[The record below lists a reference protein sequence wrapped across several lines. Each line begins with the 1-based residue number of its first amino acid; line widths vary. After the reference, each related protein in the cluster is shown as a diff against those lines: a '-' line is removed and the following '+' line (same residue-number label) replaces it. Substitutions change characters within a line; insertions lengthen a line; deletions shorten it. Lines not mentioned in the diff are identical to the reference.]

1 MTGGWFLSLVQPLSH
16 KFSPSG
22 RNVIIKQRSPVKWKW
37 CQPWTRKQLGT
48 CVWEYLENGKGECT
62 KLISEM
68 RSLPSGWLLMVVHG
82 DCTDTGCPDSNRPP
96 GTNEGFSIVP
106 SPENLPLVS
115 FIWNS
120 FSCSCG
126 VSAPSVSRKRPPL
139 PRAGRSPSPRRTGP
153 PQICRTGAKRSESCL
168 WCPVCEKLSER
179 QLNSLRLSGRE
190 QGWGEQGMQLRWF
203 CQTPLRTYHGS
214 PLSNQDDS
222 AWQQGSPW
230 GPHSPTPTYASNYW
244 AVQWLRV
251 NTGGWLWFQAYLH
264 HLLLGNLNLWRFPWF
279 PSL

>member
-16 KFSPSG
+16 KFLPSG
-22 RNVIIKQRSPVKWKW
+22 QSVIIKQWSPVKWKW

-48 CVWEYLENGKGECT
+48 CVWEYLENGKGERT

-68 RSLPSGWLLMVVHG
+68 RSLPWGWLLMVVHG
-82 DCTDTGCPDSNRPP
+82 DYTDTGCPDSNRPP

-139 PRAGRSPSPRRTGP
+139 PRAGPSPSPRRTGP
-153 PQICRTGAKRSESCL
+153 PPDMQDWCQTIWKLSLMPCLWKPEWKTAQQLMPQWKRTRLGRTGYATAL
-168 WCPVCEKLSER
+168 ILS
-179 QLNSLRLSGRE
+179 
-190 QGWGEQGMQLRWF
+190 
-203 CQTPLRTYHGS
+203 
-214 PLSNQDDS
+214 DS
-222 AWQQGSPW
+222 TENLPW
-230 GPHSPTPTYASNYW
+230 LPI
-244 AVQWLRV
+244 V
-251 NTGGWLWFQAYLH
+251 
-264 HLLLGNLNLWRFPWF
+264 
-279 PSL
+279 